1 MNMQRLTTDQ
11 PGMWMQVIEQCPR
24 HDFYHLPQYH
34 ALAEDSGE
42 GKAFLFHYAEGPYS
56 IALPLIL
63 RSLDG
68 LPGIP
73 SDGIHWRDATS
84 VYGYAGPI
92 ASQADIPDSVVR
104 NFQASLERDLRDLS
118 VVSVFSRLHPILP
131 QQALLNGMGELQT
144 LGRTVSIDL
153 TMPLDQQRSGIR
165 SSHKTQIN
173 RLRRLGV
180 TCLHDRDGLHLDAFV
195 HIYYETMRRVGAA
208 PRYFFP
214 AEYFHKLSESLG
226 ERFHLVVC
234 LHEGKVLCGAIFVEC
249 CGILQYHL
257 ACTTN
262 AALKLAPLKL
272 LLDDTRVWAN
282 GRNLKVLH
290 LGGGATPQ
298 PDDSL
303 FHFKLGFSN
312 RTHDFTVWRWALLE
326 KVYRQLCA
334 EKSCWNEQNG
344 FAVAGTWFFPEYR
357 ASTVQAVGHS
367 PSLARAEQMR
377 LALPMPQ
384 GIYS

>member
-11 PGMWMQVIEQCPR
+11 PAMWMQVIEQCPC

-42 GKAFLFHYAEGPYS
+42 GKAFLFHFAEGPYS
-56 IALPLIL
+56 IALPLL
-63 RSLDG
+63 FRSLDG

-73 SDGIHWRDATS
+73 SNGIHWQDATS

-104 NFQASLERDLRDLS
+104 NFQALLERDLRDLG

-131 QQALLNGMGELQT
+131 QQALLYGMGELRT
-144 LGRTVSIDL
+144 LSRTVSIDL
-153 TMPLDQQRSGIR
+153 TMPLDRQRSELR
-165 SSHKTQIN
+165 SSHKVRIN
-173 RLRRLGV
+173 KLRRLGV
-180 TCLHDRDGLHLDAFV
+180 TCLHDRDGLYLDTFV
-195 HIYYETMRRVGAA
+195 DIHHETMRRVGAM
-208 PRYFFP
+208 PGYFLP
-214 AEYFHKLSESLG
+214 AEYFHKLSEGLG

-249 CGILQYHL
+249 CGILQFHL
-257 ACTTN
+257 GGTAN
-262 AALKLAPLKL
+262 AALKLAPAKL

-282 GRNLKVLH
+282 DRNLKVLH
-290 LGGGATPQ
+290 LGGGATLQ
-298 PDDSL
+298 PDDPL

-312 RTHDFTVWRWALLE
+312 HTHDFTVWRWVLLDN
-326 KVYRQLCA
+326 VYRQLCA

-344 FAVAGTWFFPEYR
+344 LAVAHAGFFPEYR
-357 ASTVQAVGHS
+357 ASTVQVVRQQPG
-367 PSLARAEQMR
+367 LASAEQMR
-377 LALPMPQ
+377 QAPPMPQ
-384 GIYS
+384 GIHS